1 MRKKLTKLLW
11 IVWLFGGLLT
21 AAGVQLKVSSTR
33 VAQGQ
38 SVRVKIEAEGDK
50 VRFPSLD
57 RIGSYPVENLRKSS
71 RMETRIINGNFSS
84 SSKKVLSFEF
94 YPDKTVTIPSM
105 KVMIDGKPYQT
116 RAVKVEVIKGGSG
129 VATAAGG
136 FRITMHADKTSVYLG
151 QPLIVTVDAA
161 EPLSGAIV
169 QMQYNPPEFRG
180 FSVKPLGGEKQI
192 RQGDVT
198 IHRLTYLLTPEKV
211 GRQRIA
217 PAKVRVGLR
226 DLNAPADPFGIFGTP
241 VKWVD
246 LRSNALDVLVKPLPV
261 SAELIGH
268 FSLKASVDHRKVKAN
283 QPVNYT
289 LEIVGEG
296 SLEDL
301 ADPRFDIPGVTV
313 YSDDAQ
319 VNSSVKN
326 GKLYSRYIKK
336 YVFISDRDFTIP
348 TLKMTEFDYATGKTR
363 TLETPS
369 FAITVSGGRAAA
381 PVAPPSGMKAQS
393 AAPTPAPVGVK
404 NPAALRSV
412 KKGENLLEDPA
423 YYARKAYEEKA
434 AKLPW
439 YLAGAFAAGMVLM
452 FVLVCLFSKRK
463 GGRSILGTKK
473 GRHYSLEEALR
484 ILYPHTNDDP
494 EVEKVV
500 RYLYRVKNG
509 EKKVEID
516 RNALDRLTAKYD
528 RQSIVDSR

>member
-1 MRKKLTKLLW
+1 MKKISMKLVG
-11 IVWLFGGLLT
+11 IIWLLNGLLM

-33 VAQGQ
+33 VGEGQ
-38 SVRVKIEAEGDK
+38 SVRVKIEAEGND
-50 VRFPSLD
+50 VRFPAID
-57 RIGSYPVENLRKSS
+57 RIGPYPVENLRKSS
-71 RMETRIINGNFSS
+71 KLETRIVNGNFSS
-84 SSKKVLSFEF
+84 SSKKILSFDF
-94 YPDKTVTIPSM
+94 YPDKTVTIPAM
-105 KVMIDGKPYQT
+105 KVEVDGKPYET
-116 RAVKVEVIKGGSG
+116 RAVRVEVVKGGSG

-136 FRITMHADKTSVYLG
+136 FSISMHADKTSVYLG
-151 QPLIVTVDAA
+151 EPLIVTVDAA
-161 EPLSGAIV
+161 EPLNGAIV
-169 QMQYNPPEFRG
+169 QMQYNPPEFKG
-180 FSVKPLGGEKQI
+180 FAVKPLGGEKQI
-192 RQGDVT
+192 RKGDTT
-198 IHRLTYLLTPEKV
+198 IHRLTYLLTPEKP
-211 GRQRIA
+211 GQQRIA
-217 PAKVRVGLR
+217 PAKVRVGMR
-226 DLNAPADPFGIFGTP
+226 DLNAPADPFGIFGSP
-241 VKWVD
+241 VKWVA
-246 LRSNALDVLVKPLPV
+246 LRSNPLKIIVKPLPV
-261 SAELIGH
+261 AADLIGH
-268 FSLKASVDHRKVKAN
+268 FTLKASVDRRKVKAN

-319 VNSSVKN
+319 VNTSVKN
-326 GKLYSRYIKK
+326 GKLYSRYTKK

-348 TLKMTEFDYATGKTR
+348 SLKMTEFDYATGKTR

-381 PVAPPSGMKAQS
+381 PATPPAGMTPQS
-393 AAPTPAPVGVK
+393 AAATPAPAPRKGPGV
-404 NPAALRSV
+404 ARTV

-423 YYARKAYEEKA
+423 YYARKAYEAKA

-452 FVLVCLFSKRK
+452 FVLLRLFSRK
-463 GGRSILGTKK
+463 KSGIAMLSAKK

-516 RNALDRLTAKYD
+516 REKLDRLVAKYD
-528 RQSIVDSR
+528 E

>member
-1 MRKKLTKLLW
+1 MSKQLRKLLW

-33 VAQGQ
+33 VGEGQ
-38 SVRVKIEAEGDK
+38 SVRVKIEAEGDN
-50 VRFPSLD
+50 VRFPAPKK
-57 RIGSYPVENLRKSS
+57 IGPYPVENLQRSS
-71 RMETRIINGNFSS
+71 KLEYSNINGRVTSS
-84 SSKKVLSFEF
+84 NKKILSFDF
-94 YPDKTVTIPSM
+94 YPEKTVTIPSM
-105 KVMIDGKPYQT
+105 KVVIDGKPYQT
-116 RAVKVEVIKGGSG
+116 RAVQIEVVKGGAG
-129 VATAAGG
+129 AATGG
-136 FRITMHADKTSVYLG
+136 FRIAMHADKTSVYLG

-161 EPLSGAIV
+161 EPLNGAIV
-169 QMQYNPPEFRG
+169 QMQYSPPVFKG
-180 FSVKPLGGEKQI
+180 FAVKPLGGEKQI
-192 RQGDVT
+192 RQGNMT
-198 IHRLTYLLTPEKV
+198 IHRLTYLLTPEKI
-211 GRQRIA
+211 GQQRIA

-226 DLNAPADPFGIFGTP
+226 DLNAPADPFGMFGVP
-241 VKWVD
+241 MKWVA
-246 LRSNALDVLVKPLPV
+246 LRSNPLKVIVKPLPV
-261 SAELIGH
+261 QVALIGH

-319 VNSSVKN
+319 VKTSVRN
-326 GKLYSRYIKK
+326 GKLYSRYTKK

-348 TLKMTEFDYATGKTR
+348 SLKMTEFDYATGKTR
-363 TLETPS
+363 ILKTPS
-369 FAITVSGGRAAA
+369 FSITVSGGRAAA

-393 AAPTPAPVGVK
+393 ATPTPAPVGVK
-404 NPAALRSV
+404 NPAASRSV

-423 YYARKAYEEKA
+423 YYARKAYEAKA

-439 YLAGAFAAGMVLM
+439 YLAGAFVAGMGLM
-452 FVLVCLFSKRK
+452 FVLLRLFPKRK
-463 GGRSILGTKK
+463 KGRSILGTKK

-509 EKKVEID
+509 EKKLEID
-516 RNALDRLTAKYD
+516 RNALDRLTARYD
-528 RQSIVDSR
+528 R